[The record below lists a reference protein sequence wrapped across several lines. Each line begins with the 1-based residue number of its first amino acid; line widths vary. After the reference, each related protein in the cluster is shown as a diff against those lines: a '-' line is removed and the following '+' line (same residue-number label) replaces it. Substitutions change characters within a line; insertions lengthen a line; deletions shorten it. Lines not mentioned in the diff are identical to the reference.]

1 MQKFLLAAI
10 GIAAPFAATAQG
22 APPPQN
28 DSAVVAEQPASA
40 EQVEIDR
47 INQKYQGEYQQI
59 ENQTDDLEKKGD
71 ICGSGTVKWDVT
83 TTAFDVPEVTMKTRR
98 FSFDTIKTTFK
109 SRGFSLDLPDC
120 RWKIRNI
127 GFGIKTKLWSCGMKR
142 QDFSTKIPE
151 FRKARTD
158 FSFNIPE
165 FRKKRIEWK
174 YHMLKIM
181 SLDSISAPCKE
192 LEGEGIRIQKQTEKT
207 NQNHMA
213 ELRPVLR
220 KQIQDGLAEMSR
232 SAMVADQDMAAALAD
247 MDKSIAELAKNGQN
261 PATIMTEVDGQQ
273 VSLVDA
279 RAQIARQRTDL
290 QTLLAQQQAEMEARL
305 VELDQGLTA

>member
-1 MQKFLLAAI
+1 MHKFLHAAI

-109 SRGFSLDLPDC
+109 NRGFSLDLPDC

-192 LEGEGIRIQKQTEKT
+192 LEGEGIRIQKQTEET
-207 NQNHMA
+207 NKNHMA

-261 PATIMTEVDGQQ
+261 PATIMTEVDDQQ

-279 RAQIARQRTDL
+279 RDRKS
-290 QTLLAQQQAEMEARL
+290 
-305 VELDQGLTA
+305 VV

>member
-1 MQKFLLAAI
+1 MQKFLHAAI

-109 SRGFSLDLPDC
+109 NRGFSLDLPDC

-181 SLDSISAPCKE
+181 SLDSISASCKE
-192 LEGEGIRIQKQTEKT
+192 LEGEGIRIQKQTEEINK
-207 NQNHMA
+207 NHMA

-232 SAMVADQDMAAALAD
+232 SAMVAEQDMAAALAD

>member
-1 MQKFLLAAI
+1 MARAPKSHSTPKPVHRYAVGTLPSREAVLEAMASRPDLDGKRDLA
-10 GIAAPFAATAQG
+10 
-22 APPPQN
+22 
-28 DSAVVAEQPASA
+28 
-40 EQVEIDR
+40 
-47 INQKYQGEYQQI
+47 KY
-59 ENQTDDLEKKGD
+59 
-71 ICGSGTVKWDVT
+71 
-83 TTAFDVPEVTMKTRR
+83 
-98 FSFDTIKTTFK
+98 
-109 SRGFSLDLPDC
+109 
-120 RWKIRNI
+120 
-127 GFGIKTKLWSCGMKR
+127 FGIHGDM
-142 QDFSTKIPE
+142 
-151 FRKARTD
+151 RTP
-158 FSFNIPE
+158 F
-165 FRKKRIEWK
+165 KV
-174 YHMLKIM
+174 L
-181 SLDSISAPCKE
+181 LKE
-192 LEGEGIRIQKQTEKT
+192 LEGEGIRIQKQTEET

>member
-1 MQKFLLAAI
+1 MQKFLHAVI
-10 GIAAPFAATAQG
+10 GIAAPFAATAQS

-47 INQKYQGEYQQI
+47 INQKYQDEYQQI

-83 TTAFDVPEVTMKTRR
+83 TAFDVPEVTMKTRR

-109 SRGFSLDLPDC
+109 NRGFSLDLPDC

-192 LEGEGIRIQKQTEKT
+192 LEGEGIRIQKQTEET

-290 QTLLAQQQAEMEARL
+290 QTLPAQQQAEMEARL